1 MEKFVLFALGTVI
14 FVGVIFFTADFLAKM
29 YYSAIH
35 TPNIK
40 NIKILKK
47 LILNHYT
54 NKNKTHDFS
63 KLSDAVSRKSVHDYI
78 TDSRAIDDADRIKSL
93 HDYITKNNYTR
104 RILVNYLNERGFSF
118 GVYGTQHWLLEIN
131 KHESSFTKKSVYENI
146 EVSILNEYSIDRE
159 DGEEKINVVEV
170 KSIIFSM
177 SARHFFDD
185 NDTLVTI
192 IDSIETVKG
201 GNILFNSKK

>member
-1 MEKFVLFALGTVI
+1 MEKFILFVLGTVI

-47 LILNHYT
+47 LILNHYI
-54 NKNKTHDFS
+54 NKNKTHDFRAPDS
-63 KLSDAVSRKSVHDYI
+63 VSGELNATRLK
-78 TDSRAIDDADRIKSL
+78 TL
-93 HDYITKNNYTR
+93 HDYIINNNYTR
-104 RILVNYLNERGFSF
+104 RVLVNYLNEHGFSF

-131 KHESSFTKKSVYENI
+131 KHESSFTEKSVHENI

-159 DGEEKINVVEV
+159 DGGEKINVVEV

-177 SARHFFDD
+177 GVCHFFDE
-185 NDTLVTI
+185 NDTLITI

>member
-1 MEKFVLFALGTVI
+1 MEKFVLFALGAVI

-35 TPNIK
+35 TPNIN

-47 LILNHYT
+47 LILNHHI
-54 NKNKTHDFS
+54 NKNKTHDFRAPDS
-63 KLSDAVSRKSVHDYI
+63 LSGELNATRLEALCDYI
-78 TDSRAIDDADRIKSL
+78 V
-93 HDYITKNNYTR
+93 KNNYTR

-131 KHESSFTKKSVYENI
+131 KHESSFTEKSVHENI

-159 DGEEKINVVEV
+159 EGKDKISVMEV

-177 SARHFFDD
+177 SARHFFDE
-185 NDTLVTI
+185 NDTLITI
-192 IDSIETVKG
+192 IDSIEPVKG

>member
-14 FVGVIFFTADFLAKM
+14 FIGVIFFTADFLARM

-63 KLSDAVSRKSVHDYI
+63 RLSDALSQ
-78 TDSRAIDDADRIKSL
+78 AIVDADRIKSL
-93 HDYITKNNYTR
+93 HDYIIKNNYTR

-131 KHESSFTKKSVYENI
+131 KHESSFTKKSIYENI

-159 DGEEKINVVEV
+159 DGEEKISVMEV

-177 SARHFFDD
+177 SVRHFFDD

>member
-1 MEKFVLFALGTVI
+1 MEKFLLFSLGLAI
-14 FVGVIFFTADFLAKM
+14 LIGVIGFTADFLARM

-47 LILNHYT
+47 LILNHHT
-54 NKNKTHDFS
+54 NKNKTHDFR
-63 KLSDAVSRKSVHDYI
+63 AP
-78 TDSRAIDDADRIKSL
+78 DSTSGELNANRVKTL
-93 HDYITKNNYTR
+93 HDYIVNNNYTR
-104 RILVNYLNERGFSF
+104 RVLVNYLNERGFSF

-131 KHESSFTKKSVYENI
+131 KHESSFTEKSVHENI

-177 SARHFFDD
+177 GVRHFFDE
-185 NDTLVTI
+185 NDTLITI